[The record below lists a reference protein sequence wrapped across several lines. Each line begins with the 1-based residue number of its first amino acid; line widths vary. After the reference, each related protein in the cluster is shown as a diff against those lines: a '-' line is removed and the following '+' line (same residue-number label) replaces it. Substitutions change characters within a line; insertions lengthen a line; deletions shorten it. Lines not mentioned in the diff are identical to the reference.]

1 VLELKIVN
9 ALRTLPPAAIAALAK
24 GSSLR
29 HCAHETRIFAQ
40 GDVADHVYAVVGG
53 EGRVRI
59 GSGDESGKNFMVEV
73 FGLGDLFGE
82 VAVID
87 GGVRTAGA
95 VAEGKL
101 TLLSI
106 RAAVFLQA
114 LETAP
119 KLGAIMSRLLA
130 ARIRRTYSLLETT
143 MFETVEMQ
151 LARQLLYLAERDG
164 RRVATGIRLRGRYR
178 QADLADLLGVTTRS
192 VITVLNLWR
201 QRTLIDYDTSTGT
214 LTLLDSA
221 PLQELAQ
228 RQAA

>member
-1 VLELKIVN
+1 MLELKIVN
-9 ALRTLPPAAIAALAK
+9 AFRTLPPAAIAVLAK

-29 HCAHETRIFAQ
+29 HCAHDARIFAQ
-40 GDVADHVYAVVGG
+40 GDAADHVYAVVGG

-59 GSGDESGKNFMVEV
+59 GSGDESGKNFMVEM

-87 GGVRTAGA
+87 GGMRTADA

-130 ARIRRTYSLLETT
+130 ARIRRTYSLLEAT

-164 RRVATGIRLRGRYR
+164 RRVATGIRLKGRYR